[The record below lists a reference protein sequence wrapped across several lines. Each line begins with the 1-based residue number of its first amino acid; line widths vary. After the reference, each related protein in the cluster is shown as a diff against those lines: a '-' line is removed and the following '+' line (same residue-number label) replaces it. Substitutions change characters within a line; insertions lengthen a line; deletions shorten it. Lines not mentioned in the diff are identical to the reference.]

1 MTKDKYIYELID
13 KCMLITWQDNIL
25 VENFELRD
33 DSTYYSENEKQF
45 YNCIKFFDKMEE
57 MCRNKKIDDAV
68 MDQELKSVLALM
80 RQSAMRNLLND
91 FKIYLEH
98 TTIPDKK
105 KKYEELETELQ
116 RQDITSEY
124 IIKKIKEYRNLEQN

>member
-13 KCMLITWQDNIL
+13 KCMLITCQDNIL

-45 YNCIKFFDKMEE
+45 YNCIKFF
-57 MCRNKKIDDAV
+57 
-68 MDQELKSVLALM
+68 
-80 RQSAMRNLLND
+80 
-91 FKIYLEH
+91 LEH

>member
-1 MTKDKYIYELID
+1 
-13 KCMLITWQDNIL
+13 
-25 VENFELRD
+25 
-33 DSTYYSENEKQF
+33 
-45 YNCIKFFDKMEE
+45 MEE